1 MNSLNCLMYHTLYQ
15 IFIIILSIL
24 LRTQKHQK
32 MTDNSSIRI
41 YVNIIENTITFRL
54 KTGDYLD
61 LLTPETMILLG
72 STKSKITKDKNCE
85 KLTRLEFTEVVS
97 IIHCKI
103 VNNVYQQDS
112 IVLYA
117 FVPNKSFDQL
127 LYNSPRNFFNF
138 KNL

>member
-1 MNSLNCLMYHTLYQ
+1 MYHILYQ
-15 IFIIILSIL
+15 LFIIILSIL
-24 LRTQKHQK
+24 LGTQKHQK

-85 KLTRLEFTEVVS
+85 KLTRLVS

-103 VNNVYQQDS
+103 VNNDYQQES

>member
-1 MNSLNCLMYHTLYQ
+1 MYHILYQ

-24 LRTQKHQK
+24 LGTQKHQK

-85 KLTRLEFTEVVS
+85 KLTRLVS
-97 IIHCKI
+97 IIHCKT
-103 VNNVYQQDS
+103 VNNDYQQES

>member
-1 MNSLNCLMYHTLYQ
+1 MYHILYQ

-24 LRTQKHQK
+24 LGTQKHQK

-85 KLTRLEFTEVVS
+85 KLTRLVS

-103 VNNVYQQDS
+103 VNNDYQQES